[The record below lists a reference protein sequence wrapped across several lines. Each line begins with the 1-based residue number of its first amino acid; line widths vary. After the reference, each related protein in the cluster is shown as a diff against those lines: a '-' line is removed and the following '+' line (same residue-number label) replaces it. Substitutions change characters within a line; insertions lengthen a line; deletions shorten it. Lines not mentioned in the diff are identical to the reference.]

1 MVLLE
6 TIRSGCN
13 CKILQALFTLGQ
25 VIAKSYVSMHKD
37 VSRAEWNDN
46 IALSNSKHKCQ
57 NILLFFQ
64 KQTQDNLKGKCSS
77 LSKVT
82 LKLLILCMH

>member
-1 MVLLE
+1 MKRLVKRCMVLLE

-37 VSRAEWNDN
+37 V
-46 IALSNSKHKCQ
+46 
-57 NILLFFQ
+57 
-64 KQTQDNLKGKCSS
+64 
-77 LSKVT
+77 
-82 LKLLILCMH
+82 